1 MKGIK
6 TLFLLGIVALCC
18 NGATVV
24 HAGNWNAKSVLK
36 DLFSDKTILNPARTN
51 KVPSAPREKQV
62 MPDENKL
69 MDMQRGHARETRPD
83 IPLPPM
89 PTAAPAAPAQQEL
102 PPLSLDEMLQREAF
116 PSPAFRPADAA
127 KKVRWIPPPAG
138 FLTAES
144 FNYLIYR
151 ETYPVTANILNI
163 LENIH
168 TNLMFDLTPFSI
180 VLKPNKILVMLFDQR
195 YSYTQ
200 FTQLPSW
207 SGASSDLRSDTM
219 FVLET
224 NSFYALSVHE
234 LTHLYFDGYFLPTI
248 SPLWLSEGMAV
259 HMQLEA
265 SKQTPAWIEEGFRR
279 ILGGEI
285 IPFEEMTQVDT
296 LNNYST
302 AQAELWYTQ
311 AYSTVNYLL
320 TQHTRDE
327 FYKFCN
333 ELKAK
338 TPLYQ
343 ALYRAYGMPF
353 NKVSV
358 LENVW
363 LHYLKKEHQNGRL
376 LQTAQQLR
384 KQSSRQLVMS
394 ATPSTAITARP
405 PTTIKQPAAQPLPP
419 RPKPVRRTTPIN
431 KLQLVPTNGYKG
443 GFE

>member
-1 MKGIK
+1 MKRTK
-6 TLFLLGIVALCC
+6 TLFLLGIAALCLG
-18 NGATVV
+18 GATAV
-24 HAGNWNAKSVLK
+24 HGASWNAKSVLK
-36 DLFSDKTILNPARTN
+36 DLFSDKTILNPAKTN
-51 KVPSAPREKQV
+51 KGAAADKETPVQPPTEKQ
-62 MPDENKL
+62 L
-69 MDMQRGHARETRPD
+69 IDMQRGHARETRPD

-89 PTAAPAAPAQQEL
+89 PDAAPSPAQQEL
-102 PPLSLDEMLQREAF
+102 PPLSLNEMLQREAF

-127 KKVRWIPPPAG
+127 KKVRWIPPPSG
-138 FLTAES
+138 FLTAET

-151 ETYPVTANILNI
+151 ETYPVTTNIRNI

-180 VLKPNKILVMLFDQR
+180 LLKPNKILVMLFDQR
-195 YSYTQ
+195 HSYAQ

-265 SKQTPAWIEEGFRR
+265 SKQRPAWIEEGFRR
-279 ILGGEI
+279 ILGGET
-285 IPFEEMTQVDT
+285 IPFEEMTQIDT

-311 AYSTVNYLL
+311 AYSTVHYLL

-363 LHYLKKEHQNGRL
+363 LHYLKKEHQNGRV
-376 LQTAQQLR
+376 LQPALR
-384 KQSSRQLVMS
+384 QPTIS
-394 ATPSTAITARP
+394 ATPSTAISARP
-405 PTTIKQPAAQPLPP
+405 PTSIKQQSAAPALPP

-431 KLQLVPTNGYKG
+431 KLQMVPTNGYKG
-443 GFE
+443 GF